1 MLECSLQP
9 DAGPLDDE
17 LEQAD
22 GGQGMRSVLKV
33 AWHSVSAHDA
43 CNRPAEPSWISTL
56 GRRERED
63 ADGEHRAGFDGWI
76 GHTACE
82 EVSSEGIRVVV
93 YGGVACSVHG
103 LVSACQAHTGG
114 ERGRDGSAASLFV
127 VRLSATP
134 RPASAEGNLPPTKG
148 QGWALE
154 VAHVEPGPGGP
165 AAGGSSVFG
174 HAACVVQAES
184 ARRQPWLLV
193 HGGTFVC
200 M

>member
-1 MLECSLQP
+1 M
-9 DAGPLDDE
+9 
-17 LEQAD
+17 
-22 GGQGMRSVLKV
+22 
-33 AWHSVSAHDA
+33 
-43 CNRPAEPSWISTL
+43 
-56 GRRERED
+56 
-63 ADGEHRAGFDGWI
+63 
-76 GHTACE
+76 
-82 EVSSEGIRVVV
+82 V

-103 LVSACQAHTGG
+103 LVSAGQ
-114 ERGRDGSAASLFV
+114 GRDGSAASLFV

-184 ARRQPWLLV
+184 AHRQPWLLV

-200 M
+200 MRECLL